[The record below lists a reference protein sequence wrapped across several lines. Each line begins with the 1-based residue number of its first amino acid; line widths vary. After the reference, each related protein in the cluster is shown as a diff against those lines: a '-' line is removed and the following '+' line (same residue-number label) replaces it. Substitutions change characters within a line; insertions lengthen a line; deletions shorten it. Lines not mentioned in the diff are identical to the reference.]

1 MSIARG
7 QDPIAHNLVDYGAS
21 RLRRLCQ
28 GAGFGEEAE
37 EVIATFR
44 RLLEPWGY
52 TPIDQAPGKTSGEV
66 PGELPKWISE
76 IGDDH
81 SPIEFSVAIVDG
93 APEVRVLLEV
103 QGEAPTLASQCAA
116 GVAFTERLER
126 EFGACLTRFRE
137 VTELFLP
144 EDIDRRSRFAVWHAA
159 CFSPGC
165 APRFKVYLNPQAC
178 GREHAQALVEEALIR
193 LGFPHA
199 WPVLGTTALRRGP
212 LLDEIKYFSLDLAN
226 EPWARVKVYVHHHQ
240 ATPEDL
246 EVACSIARN
255 YVPGEASAFA
265 RAVTGG
271 APCFLLRPPFT
282 CPSFVSGAPAH
293 GAEGTN
299 SPGGRGGSAGLDAS
313 DRPAETTLYIPICAY
328 AQDDAVVRERI
339 SNALLSRSI
348 DPALYR
354 NILDTFA
361 NRPLADGVGMQSWVA
376 MRRQRGRLRLT
387 VYLSTESRQV
397 YPPGAVPARA
407 FDEHLFPSAEALMQ
421 ALDNHGLAQH
431 PFLQR
436 LMRDPADTV
445 SLWLLIRNAYEGT
458 SRHFIRWLAMVTA
471 RVEDDRMRCLLARQ
485 LHQELGEGDFT
496 RAHCVLMNG
505 FLRSI
510 DILQPADVAEW
521 HLEPGRRLG
530 ERLACHYLAEDGYEG
545 AAALMAGEI
554 CAQQLIEV
562 VACLIAAQPHV
573 LAPDMLDWLSLHD
586 ELESDHA
593 DESLLLARLVPDE
606 ETALAAVQRGG
617 MGLYQALWNF
627 LDEMYQLCFVER
639 RRYGG
644 ARAVGPASG
653 ARSPLESAASERV
666 VPVVA

>member
-1 MSIARG
+1 MSIAHG
-7 QDPIAHNLVDYGAS
+7 QDPIAHNLVDFGAL

-28 GAGFGEEAE
+28 GAGFGKETEQ
-37 EVIATFR
+37 VIAIFR
-44 RLLEPWGY
+44 RLLAPWGQMS
-52 TPIDQAPGKTSGEV
+52 IDPAPEASRGKASR
-66 PGELPKWISE
+66 WISE

-93 APEVRVLLEV
+93 TPEVRVLLEV
-103 QGEAPTLASQCAA
+103 QGEEPTVESQRAA

-137 VTELFLP
+137 VMDLFLP
-144 EDIDRRSRFAVWHAA
+144 EDIDPRSRFAVWHAA
-159 CFSPGC
+159 CFSPGH
-165 APRFKVYLNPQAC
+165 APRFKIYLNPQAG
-178 GREHAQALVEEALIR
+178 GREHAQALVEEALLS
-193 LGFPHA
+193 LGFPRA
-199 WPVLGTTALRRGP
+199 WPLLGRTALRRGP
-212 LLDEIKYFSLDLAN
+212 LLDEIKYFSLDLTD
-226 EPWARVKVYVHHHQ
+226 EPWARVKIYVHHHQ

-265 RAVTGG
+265 AAVSGG

-282 CPSFVSGAPAH
+282 CPSFVSGGPLDPDGADGPEAP
-293 GAEGTN
+293 EGTAA
-299 SPGGRGGSAGLDAS
+299 PDLD
-313 DRPAETTLYIPICAY
+313 DRPAETTLYVPVCAY
-328 AQDDAVVRERI
+328 AQDDAVVHERI
-339 SNALLSRSI
+339 SGALRARGI
-348 DPALYR
+348 DPALYQ
-354 NILDTFA
+354 NVLATFA
-361 NRPLADGVGMQSWVA
+361 NRPLADGIGMQSWVA

-387 VYLSTESRQV
+387 VYLSTESRKV
-397 YPPGAVPARA
+397 YPPGSVPARA
-407 FDEHLFPSAEALMQ
+407 FDEDLFPTAETLMQ
-421 ALDNHGLAQH
+421 ALDNNGLAQH

-436 LMRDPADTV
+436 LMRDSADTE
-445 SLWLLIRNAYEGT
+445 SLWLLITNAYEGT

-485 LHQELGEGDFT
+485 LHQELGEGDFA
-496 RAHCVLMNG
+496 RAHSVLMDG

-510 DILQPADVAEW
+510 AILQPVDFDDR
-521 HLEPGRRLG
+521 HLAPGRRLG
-530 ERLACHYLAEDGYEG
+530 EQLARHYLAEDGYEG

-562 VACLIAAQPHV
+562 VACLIAAQPPV

-593 DESLLLARLVPDE
+593 DESLLLARMVPDTE
-606 ETALAAVQRGG
+606 AALAAVRRGG

-639 RRYGG
+639 RRFGVAAALG
-644 ARAVGPASG
+644 QGPA
-653 ARSPLESAASERV
+653 ARSLCGSAAAARI

>member
-7 QDPIAHNLVDYGAS
+7 QDPVAHNLVDYGAL

-28 GAGFGEEAE
+28 GAGFGKEAE
-37 EVIATFR
+37 QVIATFH
-44 RLLEPWGY
+44 RLLEPWGQI
-52 TPIDQAPGKTSGEV
+52 PLDQASNETSG
-66 PGELPKWISE
+66 WISE

-93 APEVRVLLEV
+93 TPEVRVLLEV
-103 QGEAPTLASQCAA
+103 QGEEPTIESQCAA

-126 EFGACLTRFRE
+126 EFGACLTRFHE
-137 VTELFLP
+137 VEDLFLP
-144 EDIDRRSRFAVWHAA
+144 EDIDPRSRFAIWHAA
-159 CFSPGC
+159 CFSPGR

-199 WPVLGTTALRRGP
+199 WPLLGMTALRRGP
-212 LLDEIKYFSLDLAN
+212 LLDEIKYFSLDLAD
-226 EPWARVKVYVHHHQ
+226 EPWARVKTYVHHHQ

-246 EVACSIARN
+246 EVACSIARS

-265 RAVTGG
+265 CAVSGG
-271 APCFLLRPPFT
+271 APCFSLRPPFT
-282 CPSFVSGAPAH
+282 CPSFVSGAPLAPC
-293 GAEGTN
+293 GSDDPRE
-299 SPGGRGGSAGLDAS
+299 PGGAAAPDSS
-313 DRPAETTLYIPICAY
+313 DRPAETTLYIPVCAY
-328 AQDDAVVRERI
+328 AHDDAVVRQRI
-339 SNALLSRSI
+339 SDALLSRGI
-348 DPALYR
+348 DPALYQ
-354 NILDTFA
+354 NVLDTFT
-361 NRPLADGVGMQSWVA
+361 NRPLAAGVGMQSWVA

-387 VYLSTESRQV
+387 VYLSTESRKV
-397 YPPGAVPARA
+397 YPPGSVPAGA
-407 FDEHLFPSAEALMQ
+407 FEDHMFPSAESLIQ

-436 LMRDPADTV
+436 LMRDPADTE
-445 SLWLLIRNAYEGT
+445 SLWLLITNAYEGT
-458 SRHFIRWLAMVTA
+458 SRHFIRWLSMVTA

-496 RAHCVLMNG
+496 RAHSVLMDG

-510 DILQPADVAEW
+510 AILQPVDFADR

-530 ERLACHYLAEDGYEG
+530 GRLAHHYLADDGYEG

-593 DESLLLARLVPDE
+593 DESHLLARMVPDA
-606 ETALAAVQRGG
+606 ETALAAVRRGG

-639 RRYGG
+639 GRYGAAAALG
-644 ARAVGPASG
+644 QDSMARPL
-653 ARSPLESAASERV
+653 LESAASERI
-666 VPVVA
+666 VPVIA

>member
-28 GAGFGEEAE
+28 GAGFGEETE
-37 EVIATFR
+37 QVIATFR
-44 RLLEPWGY
+44 RLLYPWGY
-52 TPIDQAPGKTSGEV
+52 VPIDRAPGEASGEAS
-66 PGELPKWISE
+66 GDAARWISE

-103 QGEAPTLASQCAA
+103 QGEAPTVESQCAA

-144 EDIDRRSRFAVWHAA
+144 EDLGPQSRFAVWHAA
-159 CFSPGC
+159 CFSPER
-165 APRFKVYLNPQAC
+165 APRFKVYLNPQVC
-178 GREHAQALVEEALIR
+178 GREHTQALVEEALIR

-212 LLDEIKYFSLDLAN
+212 LLDEIKYFSLDLAD
-226 EPWARVKVYVHHHQ
+226 EPWARVKIYVHHHQ

-282 CPSFVSGAPAH
+282 CPSFVSDAPAC
-293 GAEGTN
+293 GSDEPAGQRGTVA
-299 SPGGRGGSAGLDAS
+299 PGSSGSE
-313 DRPAETTLYIPICAY
+313 RPAETTLYIPVCAY
-328 AQDDAVVRERI
+328 AQDDAAVRERI
-339 SNALLSRSI
+339 SDALLSRGL
-348 DPALYR
+348 DPTLYQT
-354 NILDTFA
+354 ILDTFA
-361 NRPLADGVGMQSWVA
+361 NRPLADGIGMQSWVA
-376 MRRQRGRLRLT
+376 MRRQRGLLRLT
-387 VYLSTESRQV
+387 VYLSTESRKV
-397 YPPGAVPARA
+397 YPPGSVPART
-407 FDEHLFPSAEALMQ
+407 FDEHLFPNAEALMR

-431 PFLQR
+431 PYLQR
-436 LMRDPADTV
+436 LMRDPADTD
-445 SLWLLIRNAYEGT
+445 SLWLLISNAYEGT

-471 RVEDDRMRCLLARQ
+471 RVDDDRMRCLLARQ

-496 RAHCVLMNG
+496 RAHSVLMDG

-510 DILQPADVAEW
+510 AILRPADFAER
-521 HLEPGRRLG
+521 HLAPGHRLG

-593 DESLLLARLVPDE
+593 DESLLLARLVPDA
-606 ETALAAVQRGG
+606 ETAIAAVRRGG

-639 RRYGG
+639 RRLG
-644 ARAVGPASG
+644 ATAALVSAPG
-653 ARSPLESAASERV
+653 ARSLRESAARERV